1 MAVHDI
7 DVEQIDM
14 SLNASNCVC
23 EVSEVGGQE
32 RWCDLY
38 GHDIRVERRP
48 SRRAAQVVP
57 PAPNGLTWLGSISS
71 LARMETHRI
80 TPGTVVDLGSFNPA
94 ETSGFDGGKQQ
105 AKTRLRTLNKRLE
118 ELQEVLYAQG
128 KHKVLIVLQATDTG
142 GKDGTIR
149 HVFEGVNPQGV
160 KVASFKKPT
169 PEELAH
175 DYLWRIHAHT
185 PGRGE
190 IVIFNRSH
198 YEDVLVVR
206 VHSLVDESSWSRR
219 YDHINEFER
228 ILADEGTTILKFFL
242 HISKEEQAERL
253 RARLVTPNKQWK
265 FAAGDLA
272 ERELWDKYQ
281 AAFADMLSRTSTA
294 WAPWHVV
301 PADRKWYRNLVVSE
315 AIIDALGGLN
325 MAYPPP
331 EDGMGDITII

>member
-1 MAVHDI
+1 M
-7 DVEQIDM
+7 
-14 SLNASNCVC
+14 
-23 EVSEVGGQE
+23 E
-32 RWCDLY
+32 R
-38 GHDIRVERRP
+38 
-48 SRRAAQVVP
+48 
-57 PAPNGLTWLGSISS
+57 
-71 LARMETHRI
+71 HRI
-80 TPGTVVDLGSFNPA
+80 APGTIVDLGSFDPA
-94 ETSGFDGGKQQ
+94 ETAGFDGDKRQGKD
-105 AKTRLRTLNKRLE
+105 RLRTLNKRVE
-118 ELQEVLYAQG
+118 ELQETLYAQG
-128 KHKVLIVLQATDTG
+128 KHKLLIVLQATDTG

-242 HISKEEQAERL
+242 HISKNEQAERL
-253 RARLVTPNKQWK
+253 RARLETPDKQWK
-265 FAAGDLA
+265 FATGDLA
-272 ERELWDKYQ
+272 ERERWDDYQ
-281 AAFADMLSRTSTA
+281 AAFADMLSRTSTD
-294 WAPWHVV
+294 WAPWHLV
-301 PADRKWYRNLVVSE
+301 PADHKWYRNLVVSE
-315 AIIDALGGLN
+315 VIIEALEGLN
-325 MAYPPP
+325 MTYPPP
-331 EDGMGDITII
+331 EDGLQDITII

>member
-1 MAVHDI
+1 M
-7 DVEQIDM
+7 
-14 SLNASNCVC
+14 N
-23 EVSEVGGQE
+23 
-32 RWCDLY
+32 R
-38 GHDIRVERRP
+38 
-48 SRRAAQVVP
+48 
-57 PAPNGLTWLGSISS
+57 
-71 LARMETHRI
+71 HRI
-80 TPGTVVDLGSFNPA
+80 TPGTTVDLGSFDPA
-94 ETSGFDGGKQQ
+94 ETSGFDGDKKQ
-105 AKTRLRTLNKRLE
+105 AKARLRALNKRLE
-118 ELQEVLYAQG
+118 GLQETLYAQG

-206 VHSLVDESSWSRR
+206 VHSLVDEASWSRR

-242 HISKEEQAERL
+242 HISKDEQAARL
-253 RARLVTPNKQWK
+253 RSRLETPTKQWK

-272 ERELWDKYQ
+272 ERERWDDYQ
-281 AAFADMLSRTSTA
+281 AAFADMLSLTSTT
-294 WAPWHVV
+294 WAPWYVV
-301 PADRKWYRNLVVSE
+301 PADHKWYRNLVVSE
-315 AIIDALGGLN
+315 AIIDSLEALNLT
-325 MAYPPP
+325 YPPP
-331 EDGMGDITII
+331 EDGLDGITIT